1 MNNVYFG
8 EEGLNSTSA
17 NYYANMA
24 QELIQSTIDMLNNI
38 RLYDTN
44 VSSLDSQSKQLMSK
58 GWDSLEGIKE
68 KLDKIGKMNAFCAWV
83 REAIKEKD
91 LQLNKL
97 TSLSL
102 EAWMTQT
109 NYPVMEVP
117 DRPEPSRVPSEEDII
132 STWDINKR
140 NKYLRLEAF
149 ASTYGKFIHPKG
161 SISKA
166 RKDLANAI
174 SNPITK
180 EGSGR
185 DLILY
190 YHESTVNLMEIDSL
204 FMELQGAY
212 RSYEKE
218 LNAMKAELKEEVNKE
233 ILRINQEYK
242 KQLDEYNAEYDKWM
256 SYRKNAQVAYNNWIT
271 SERERISK
279 LKIVLPSDLMETF
292 QKIKKQCDS
301 SK

>member
-68 KLDKIGKMNAFCAWV
+68 KLNEIGKMNAFCAWV

-91 LQLNKL
+91 LQLNRV
-97 TSLSL
+97 TTLSL
-102 EAWMTQT
+102 EAWITQT
-109 NYPVMEVP
+109 NYPVMEIP
-117 DRPEPSRVPSEEDII
+117 NGPELSRTPTEEDII

-140 NKYLRLEAF
+140 NKYLRLEAL

-190 YHESTVNLMEIDSL
+190 YHEPAVELSEIDSL

-233 ILRINQEYK
+233 ILRINKEYK
-242 KQLDEYNAEYDKWM
+242 KQLDEYNEEYDKWM
-256 SYRKNAQVAYNNWIT
+256 LYRKNAQVAYNNWIT

-279 LKIVLPSDLMETF
+279 LKIILPSDLMETF

-301 SK
+301 SR